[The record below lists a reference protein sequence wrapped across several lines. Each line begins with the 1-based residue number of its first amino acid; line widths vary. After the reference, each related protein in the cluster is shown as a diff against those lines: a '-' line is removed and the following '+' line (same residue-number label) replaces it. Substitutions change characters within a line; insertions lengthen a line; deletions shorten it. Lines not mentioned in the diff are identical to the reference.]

1 MPTPSEVEE
10 GGGYPAGPGGDPPRT
25 LGDLQTPLRMSR
37 TGWLIAA
44 MLLVAVLSFFIVVVC
59 LGVDN
64 S

>member
-1 MPTPSEVEE
+1 M
-10 GGGYPAGPGGDPPRT
+10 
-25 LGDLQTPLRMSR
+25 RMTR

-44 MLLVAVLSFFIVVVC
+44 MLIFAALSFFVVVVC

>member
-1 MPTPSEVEE
+1 MAAPTDPDESA
-10 GGGYPAGPGGDPPRT
+10 GYPAAPTGDTPRT

-37 TGWLIAA
+37 TAWLIAA
-44 MLLVAVLSFFIVVVC
+44 MLFVAVLSFFIVVVC